1 MLMLLVN
8 MPAAVYDGPPPY
20 WEILLACQSTLAH
33 LTTNSAN
40 AVDLLLIIVFLPL
53 G

>member
-1 MLMLLVN
+1 
-8 MPAAVYDGPPPY
+8 MPAAVYDGLPPY
-20 WEILLACQSTLAH
+20 WELLLAWQLQSTLAH

-40 AVDLLLIIVFLPL
+40 AVDLLLIIVFLLL